1 MGEREKQKSGLGK
14 WIMRD
19 PTIKLS
25 VIMVRLTYGGAV
37 RIADA
42 LARGRAERA
51 HDNIVTR
58 RARRIGR
65 K

>member
-1 MGEREKQKSGLGK
+1 MREREKQKSGLGA
-14 WIMRD
+14 WLMRD

-25 VIMVRLTYGGAV
+25 VVLVKLTFGGIV

-42 LARGRAERA
+42 IARRRAGLA
-51 HDNIVTR
+51 HNDIVTR